1 MNRKFVVLTVALLVA
16 IAASAHAFGS
26 LVRSFRC
33 PSGSTFP
40 NGVAFLS
47 NTVYIDTNTPDMC
60 WETNTTGSLI
70 RSFSSPTTGTMGTAV
85 GSIGGTLYRWVVSYS
100 PRYIY
105 RCVATTGSVVNS
117 FTAPG
122 TYPYG
127 AAFRDTSYLY
137 YTESGTLRQLFMM
150 HPTTGSTYAS
160 YQLTFDPNDVAYD
173 PSGYLWIV
181 DSARIVRKCTLTG
194 STVDSFS
201 VSTYGYPAGCGFGG
215 GYVWIGINAP
225 LHSILQFTTS
235 GSAVTPTSLGKVKTL
250 FR

>member
-1 MNRKFVVLTVALLVA
+1 MNRKYVVLAVVLFVAL
-16 IAASAHAFGS
+16 AASTYAFGS

-85 GSIGGTLYRWVVSYS
+85 GSISGTLYRWVVSYS
-100 PRYIY
+100 PRVIY

-117 FTAPG
+117 FSVPG
-122 TYPYG
+122 SYSYGVAFRSSSYIYYTDSG
-127 AAFRDTSYLY
+127 AARNLYL
-137 YTESGTLRQLFMM
+137 M
-150 HPTTGSTYAS
+150 HPTTGSVYS
-160 YQLTFDPNDVAYD
+160 SHSLSFDPNDLAYD
-173 PSGYLWIV
+173 PAGYLWIV
-181 DSARIVRKCTLTG
+181 DSARVVRKCTLTG

-201 VSTYGYPAGCGFGG
+201 VSSYGYAAGCGFGG
-215 GYVWIGINAP
+215 NYVWVGVNAP
-225 LHSILQFTTS
+225 LHSILVFTTS
-235 GSAVTPTSLGKVKTL
+235 GTSVTPTSLGKVKTL

>member
-1 MNRKFVVLTVALLVA
+1 MNRKYVVLAVTLLMAL
-16 IAASAHAFGS
+16 AASAYAFGS
-26 LVRSFRC
+26 LVSSFRC
-33 PSGSTFP
+33 PSGSQYP

-47 NTVYIDTNTPDMC
+47 NTVYIDTNTPDRC

-70 RSFSSPTTGTMGTAV
+70 RSFGSPTTGTMGTAV

-100 PRYIY
+100 PRVIY

-117 FTAPG
+117 FAVPG

-127 AAFRDTSYLY
+127 VAFRNSSYIY
-137 YTESGTLRQLFMM
+137 YTESGTLRRLFMM

-160 YQLTFDPNDVAYD
+160 YALSFDPNDVAYD
-173 PSGYLWIV
+173 PNGYLWIV

-194 STVDSFS
+194 STVASFS
-201 VSTYGYPAGCGFGG
+201 VASYGYAAGCGFGG
-215 GYVWIGINAP
+215 NYVWVGFNAP
-225 LHSILQFTTS
+225 LHSILAFTTS
-235 GSAVTPTSLGKVKTL
+235 GTPVTPTSLGKVKTL

>member
-1 MNRKFVVLTVALLVA
+1 MNYKRLVWVVLLSLTVT
-16 IAASAHAFGS
+16 ASALAFGS

-60 WETNTTGSLI
+60 WETTTTGSLI

-85 GSIGGTLYRWVVSYS
+85 GSISGTLYRWIVSWS
-100 PRYIY
+100 PQLIY
-105 RCVATTGSVVNS
+105 RVVATTGSTVNS
-117 FTAPG
+117 FSAPG
-122 TYPYG
+122 SYPYG
-127 AAFRDTSYLY
+127 VAFRDASYIY
-137 YTESGTLRQLFMM
+137 YTAMNSRVIYLM
-150 HPTTGSTYAS
+150 HATTGSVYTS
-160 YQLTFDPNDVAYD
+160 YSVPFTPSDVAYD

-181 DSARIVRKCTLTG
+181 DGGTRVVRKCTLTG

-201 VSTYGYPAGCGFGG
+201 VSTYGYPAGCGYGG

-225 LHSILQFTTS
+225 LHSILQFTGGGT
-235 GSAVTPTSLGKVKTL
+235 AVTPTSLGKVKTL

>member
-1 MNRKFVVLTVALLVA
+1 MNRKCVVLAVTLLMAL
-16 IAASAHAFGS
+16 AASAHAFGS
-26 LVRSFRC
+26 LVSSFRC

-60 WETNTTGSLI
+60 WETNTAGSLI

-100 PRYIY
+100 PQLIY

-127 AAFRDTSYLY
+127 VAFRDTSYLY
-137 YTESGTLRQLFMM
+137 YTESGTLRSLFLM
-150 HPTTGSTYAS
+150 HPTTGSIYAS
-160 YQLTFDPNDVAYD
+160 YGLSFDPNDLAYD
-173 PSGYLWIV
+173 PAGYLWIV
-181 DSARIVRKCTLTG
+181 DSAYIVRKCTLTG

-201 VSTYGYPAGCGFGG
+201 VSSYGYAAGCGFGG
-215 GYVWIGINAP
+215 NYVWVGFNAP
-225 LHSILQFTTS
+225 LHSILQFTGGGT
-235 GSAVTPTSLGKVKTL
+235 GVMPTSLGKVKTL

>member
-1 MNRKFVVLTVALLVA
+1 MNNKRLVWVVLLSLTVT
-16 IAASAHAFGS
+16 ASALAFGS
-26 LVRSFRC
+26 LVRSFSC

-85 GSIGGTLYRWVVSYS
+85 GNIGGTLYRWVVSYN
-100 PRYIY
+100 PRLIY

-117 FTAPG
+117 FAAPG

-127 AAFRDTSYLY
+127 VAFRNTSYIY
-137 YTESGTLRQLFMM
+137 YTESGTLRQLFLM
-150 HPTTGSTYAS
+150 HPTTGSIYAS
-160 YQLTFDPNDVAYD
+160 YALAFDPNDVAYD
-173 PSGYLWIV
+173 SDGYLWIV
-181 DSARIVRKCTLTG
+181 DSARFVRKCTLTG

-201 VSTYGYPAGCGFGG
+201 VSTYGYAAGCGYGG

-225 LHSILQFTTS
+225 LHSILQFTAGGT
-235 GSAVTPTSLGKVKTL
+235 AVTPTSLGKVKTL